1 MRKEFPLVGGPNS
14 KPFGTLS
21 IFTVKAGTFL
31 YAERFKDGKKYAGLS
46 LCKNEAEAETKVNGI
61 LSGIKE
67 GQSFFV
73 SKESQAV
80 LAEYQ
85 AKKKAAKTEKPKATA
100 KTTAKKPSIVF

>member
-46 LCKNEAEAETKVNGI
+46 TCKDEKEAEAKVSGI
-61 LSGIKE
+61 LAGIKE

-73 SKESQAV
+73 SKESQALLV
-80 LAEYQ
+80 EYQ
-85 AKKKAAKTEKPKATA
+85 AKKKATKGTPKAE
-100 KTTAKKPSIVF
+100 AKKTAEKKPQIVF